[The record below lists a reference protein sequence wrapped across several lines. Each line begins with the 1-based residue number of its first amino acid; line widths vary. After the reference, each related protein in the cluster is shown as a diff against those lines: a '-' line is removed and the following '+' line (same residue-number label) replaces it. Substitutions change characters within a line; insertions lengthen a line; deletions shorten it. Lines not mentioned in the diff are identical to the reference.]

1 MPPLRGIGRLTGA
14 EVRASRA
21 RRHAAD
27 LASII
32 QSMLAAGHIDDK
44 GDNRRVE
51 PARHSDGDRQRALA
65 GVASLED
72 HEKAKVGCESRRRL
86 IAF

>member
-1 MPPLRGIGRLTGA
+1 
-14 EVRASRA
+14 
-21 RRHAAD
+21 
-27 LASII
+27 
-32 QSMLAAGHIDDK
+32 MLAAGHIDDK